1 MRLNLFFCVACT
13 LLIDTIYANDFQEQP
28 VLGNSIDSQW
38 IVVPRETRI
47 IGEYSTQVASKNSP
61 EELCE
66 TTHKKTFVQKPNR
79 RRDINRFG
87 EKHPLPSPVTEEKL
101 VYEPI
106 PEDAAIKILRST
118 SAQTIALNFTAETV
132 ANAQDP
138 YIIPPNL
145 NGWVGATQYVLMT
158 YNVIRSFNKTTGAPD
173 GVLNIDAA
181 NFFGVSANDV
191 RIDYD
196 RFSQRWFMSCEGINE
211 STGQV
216 GTLVLAVSN
225 GSTITNSTSWS
236 FYTFTNSQVMPQI
249 RPLGS
254 GDLDYQQLAIDQ
266 NAVYLSVDTF
276 DKNGNFNGSSVIVI
290 QKSSIGTNNLVAKV
304 FHGILTSSEF
314 ISPADNFDSN
324 PTFGYLVNSSGNQY
338 PSSNTYNKLSFYR
351 IINPASTN
359 PSLSTLIS
367 ITVPKYT
374 DPANAPY
381 KGNLFSSA
389 TFLQTSGSMMSA
401 CHVRKHQLYVCHNIQ
416 VNRSGNASTSG
427 DRVGVRWYQFDLT
440 GDATG
445 NGRGSEKSTT
455 VPALVQSGTLFDST
469 SISSPLFYFIP
480 AIMTNK
486 NRDLVIAC
494 SCSGANNYPNVVYAG
509 RKATDPKG
517 ILRTPVMITNSS
529 YPYNFGPFMDPSN
542 GNIGQR
548 WGDLSSLCPDPIND
562 LDIWATQEFAA
573 VQNGWGVQVTKL
585 TPA

>member
-1 MRLNLFFCVACT
+1 MRLS
-13 LLIDTIYANDFQEQP
+13 LIFGILCALSINMLYANQVIESQETE
-28 VLGNSIDSQW
+28 SQW
-38 IVVPRETRI
+38 IIVPGEPRI
-47 IGEYSTQVASKNSP
+47 IEEYPTESLQNNLTAR
-61 EELCE
+61 
-66 TTHKKTFVQKPNR
+66 KTFRQKPNR
-79 RRDINRFG
+79 RRDISRLG
-87 EKHPLPSPVTEEKL
+87 EKHPLPPSVSEEKI
-101 VYEPI
+101 VSEPI
-106 PEDAAIKILRST
+106 PEDAATKILRST
-118 SAQTIALNFTAETV
+118 LAQTITLNFTPATV
-132 ANAQDP
+132 ANVQDP
-138 YIIPPNL
+138 YVIPPNL

-158 YNVIRSFNKTTGAPD
+158 YGIIRSFNKITGVAD
-173 GVLNIDAA
+173 GILNIDASS
-181 NFFGVSANDV
+181 FFGVSANDV

-225 GSTITNSTSWS
+225 DSTITNKTLWS
-236 FYTFTNSQVMPQI
+236 FYTFTNSQVIPQI

-276 DKNGNFNGSSVIVI
+276 DKYGNFVGSSVIVI

-324 PTFGYLVNSSGNQY
+324 PTFGYLVNSSSNQY

-351 IINPASTN
+351 IINPGSAN
-359 PSLSTLIS
+359 PSLSPLIS
-367 ITVPKYT
+367 ITVPNYT

-381 KGNLFSSA
+381 KGNLFASA
-389 TFLQTSGSMMSA
+389 AFLQTSGSTISA
-401 CHVRKHQLYVCHNIQ
+401 CHVRKHQLYICHNIQ
-416 VNRSGNASTSG
+416 VNRLGVASTSG

-440 GDATG
+440 GDVTG
-445 NGRGSEKSTT
+445 NGAGTETSIT
-455 VPALVQSGTLFDST
+455 VPVLIQSGTLFDSV
-469 SISSPLFYFIP
+469 SVSSPLFYFIP

-486 NRDLVIAC
+486 NGDLVIAC
-494 SCSGANNYPNVVYAG
+494 SCSGANNYPNVVYTG
-509 RKATDPKG
+509 RKASDPKG
-517 ILRTPVMITNSS
+517 VLRIPVLITNSS
-529 YPYNFGPFMDPSN
+529 YSYNFGPFMDTSN
-542 GNIGQR
+542 ANIGQR

-573 VQNGWGVQVTKL
+573 VQNGWGVQATKL